1 MNKFLKVAICAA
13 AAVSVSLLSA
23 CDLLDSFL
31 VHTHDMQFV
40 AAKEATCT
48 QDGNIEYYHCTKC
61 GENFADEAGTTQ
73 LVTVVE
79 KATGHDL
86 EYVQPVEPTCT
97 DGGSWGYYIC
107 SRCEEKFIDED
118 GETPA
123 TESELARPAKGHEYK
138 VDVWENNA
146 AGHWNLCDVCGERV
160 NESAHT
166 YGGDGICTVCGY
178 VKGEDDVIYGNKED
192 IAEAELSIHFIEL
205 GNKYTGDCTL
215 IKVGDT
221 EVLIDAGSRQNSA
234 PAIKEY
240 VDEYCTDGKLEYVIA
255 THADQDHIAGLV
267 GNKSGGEYNGILYS
281 YDIGTIIKFDRSNKS
296 SGSTTVYG
304 KFLAGVEYARSQ
316 GSAVYTGLQCW
327 NGTDGAQRTYYLDEE
342 QTVSLNILY
351 NYYYENKSS
360 DENNYSV
367 CFLLTQQTDD
377 GEKNYL
383 FTGDLEEEGEEYLV
397 QYNQLPEVELFKA
410 GHHGSPTSSNDVLL
424 SVIKPKNIVV
434 CCCCGSD
441 EYTDNNANQFPSQAF
456 INRAAMYTEN
466 IYCTTIVSDNED
478 GYASMNGDVVF
489 YYDKAE
495 GEQKGSLKL
504 WCSAD
509 TTKLKYTDW
518 FAANRTWPEGGV

>member
-296 SGSTTVYG
+296 SGRVRRCIRACNAGTVRTALSALTTWTKSRRCRSIFCIITITKIKARTKTTIPYAFCSHSRQMTAKRTICSRAIWKRRARSTSFSTTSCPKWSCSRQVTT
-304 KFLAGVEYARSQ
+304 
-316 GSAVYTGLQCW
+316 AVPHP
-327 NGTDGAQRTYYLDEE
+327 
-342 QTVSLNILY
+342 QT
-351 NYYYENKSS
+351 
-360 DENNYSV
+360 
-367 CFLLTQQTDD
+367 
-377 GEKNYL
+377 
-383 FTGDLEEEGEEYLV
+383 
-397 QYNQLPEVELFKA
+397 
-410 GHHGSPTSSNDVLL
+410 
-424 SVIKPKNIVV
+424 
-434 CCCCGSD
+434 
-441 EYTDNNANQFPSQAF
+441 
-456 INRAAMYTEN
+456 M
-466 IYCTTIVSDNED
+466 
-478 GYASMNGDVVF
+478 
-489 YYDKAE
+489 
-495 GEQKGSLKL
+495 
-504 WCSAD
+504 CS
-509 TTKLKYTDW
+509 
-518 FAANRTWPEGGV
+518 